1 MFVEFSSSNLN
12 VSASD
17 DSLTVT
23 LVSSG
28 NTLSESFIIGVIAEA
43 DNATES
49 PAAGMYVVYVVKVI
63 SRHDNLY
70 IYLYML
76 SSRDFVYGTVH
87 I

>member
-1 MFVEFSSSNLN
+1 MST
-12 VSASD
+12 SD

-23 LVSSG
+23 LVSSA

-43 DNATES
+43 DNSTES
-49 PAAGMYVVYVVKVI
+49 PATGTYVVYVIKVI
-63 SRHDNLY
+63 SRHDYLY